1 MGKRIEF
8 TPEQDEKLKELAK
21 ENASLFKMGK
31 ILNIYPGICKRRI
44 AELKIPYS
52 IRKVNKRTL
61 SKEEEQIFLTMANE
75 GAYINEIM
83 EALKMSYPT
92 VINLFEQY
100 GIERKATKI
109 PEELYDEW
117 EHVTNRLKLK
127 HKKKKHKTGTRIIPK
142 PPHGYIY

>member
-1 MGKRIEF
+1 MGKKIEF

-21 ENASLFKMGK
+21 ENVSLFRMGK

-52 IRKVNKRTL
+52 VRKVNKRTL
-61 SKEEEQIFLTMANE
+61 SKEEERIFLTMANE

-100 GIERKATKI
+100 GIERKTSKI

-117 EHVTNRLKLK
+117 EHVTNKLKLK
-127 HKKKKHKTGTRIIPK
+127 DKKKRKKTGTRIIPK
-142 PPHGYIY
+142 PPHGYIW